1 MTRTEDRGSLCVEM
15 GISNASAVR
24 RDSLPPGVTRVGG
37 APEYVVATWRNVMIQ
52 HVSGEVDLGFLKAS
66 LAGHHAALQHTPT
79 GYGVI
84 TLVEPSAR
92 IPGSDVRDEAGRLR
106 MKTQHM
112 LRAHTVLI
120 GSEGFFASTM
130 RAVITGIVTVA
141 QSRVP
146 MKMAGNELEAASFI
160 VDRVCAIG
168 TDPRELAETL
178 ASIRAA
184 N

>member
-1 MTRTEDRGSLCVEM
+1 
-15 GISNASAVR
+15 
-24 RDSLPPGVTRVGG
+24 
-37 APEYVVATWRNVMIQ
+37 
-52 HVSGEVDLGFLKAS
+52 
-66 LAGHHAALQHTPT
+66 
-79 GYGVI
+79 
-84 TLVEPSAR
+84 
-92 IPGSDVRDEAGRLR
+92 

-178 ASIRAA
+178 TSIRAA